1 MKNKWRA
8 LQFAVKTIRSHKSRT
23 FLSVLGVVIGV
34 FSVVVVMSL
43 GNGVQNFV
51 RGQVETFG
59 TDVIQVEIKVP
70 NTGKMSS
77 QNSSSIAQGVQITTL
92 KIKDGE
98 AIENLPNVSAVYAG
112 SIGQERATHGSIGK
126 SILLFG
132 TGANVPLV
140 DANATLESGRFY
152 TEDEDDSL
160 ARVTVLGSEAKE
172 TFFGE
177 SDALGE
183 YITMKGEKYRVI
195 GVLKKRGTAGF
206 FNIDALAY
214 VPIKTLQKK
223 ILGVDYV

>member
-152 TEDEDDSL
+152 T
-160 ARVTVLGSEAKE
+160 
-172 TFFGE
+172 
-177 SDALGE
+177 
-183 YITMKGEKYRVI
+183 
-195 GVLKKRGTAGF
+195 
-206 FNIDALAY
+206 
-214 VPIKTLQKK
+214 
-223 ILGVDYV
+223 